1 MTIDFVKSAL
11 GFQNQ
16 HLKNETSV
24 LDGLSW
30 KGKRFSLFHQGIGEM
45 MKKQY
50 QASKTLG
57 FLSRRRTIM
66 IGLRIS

>member
-24 LDGLSW
+24 LDGLS
-30 KGKRFSLFHQGIGEM
+30 F
-45 MKKQY
+45 
-50 QASKTLG
+50 KTIWQDV
-57 FLSRRRTIM
+57 SHM
-66 IGLRIS
+66 